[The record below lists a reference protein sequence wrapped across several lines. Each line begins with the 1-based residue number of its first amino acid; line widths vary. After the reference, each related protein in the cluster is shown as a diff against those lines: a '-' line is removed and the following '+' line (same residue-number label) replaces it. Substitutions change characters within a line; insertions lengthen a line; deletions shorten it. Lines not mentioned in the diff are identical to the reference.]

1 MGAGNP
7 ASIKKVAARGYN
19 MLLGQFDSLEK
30 VSQSIALFKAAVEAN
45 GRTFNPLSVAVARSL
60 YVVRNAAEYE
70 QAIETRMAG
79 RRRTQRLAQRP
90 NFTDT
95 REAAET
101 GTLYGTPDEIS
112 AKLQALRDVGAEYVL
127 LNSPGG
133 LPSLRRFAQEILP
146 AFASAPLLRT
156 AV

>member
-1 MGAGNP
+1 
-7 ASIKKVAARGYN
+7 VAAQGYN
-19 MLLGQFDSLEK
+19 LLLGQFSPLEQ
-30 VSQSIALFKAAVEAN
+30 VREGIALFKAEVEAH
-45 GRTFNPLSVAVARSL
+45 GRTFDPMSVAVARSL
-60 YVVRNAAEYE
+60 NVVWTAAEYE

-95 REAAET
+95 REAAEA
-101 GTLYGTPDEIS
+101 GTLYGTPDVIS
-112 AKLQALRDVGAEYVL
+112 AKLQELRDAGAEYVL

-133 LPSLRRFAQEILP
+133 LPSLRCFAQEVMP
-146 AFASAPLLRT
+146 AFSGPPLLQA